1 VDSLKAANSPDCR
14 LRCYRSDIGAPSS
27 AFIPQAAVQSLE
39 LFNMVVLGIIGF
51 LVGSELKCEIF
62 IKSDKQIP
70 IVLVFEGLSAITLEG
85 IRNIFVAE
93 ELSDWLVAL
102 DIAEPV
108 VDIVTP
114 DTALS
119 EAVELMEHNKI
130 EYVPVVVS
138 QQSRE
143 YAGVLDSRVMHRQLD
158 AEVLY

>member
-1 VDSLKAANSPDCR
+1 
-14 LRCYRSDIGAPSS
+14 
-27 AFIPQAAVQSLE
+27 
-39 LFNMVVLGIIGF
+39 MVVLGIIGF